1 MQSSH
6 TFEGKVSMDQ
16 IYDKPDPRA
25 YFRKLEGLDY
35 ILPGAAKYLIQEL
48 VSHLRESRD
57 KAIDI
62 LDVGCSYGV
71 NAALLK
77 HDMSMTELYAH
88 WGQTHLDDASSEEVL
103 AYDRRFFSCAEQQAD
118 IRVLGLDAAEN
129 AVAYAEDVGLLDEGL
144 ALDLESEAL
153 PAENAAD
160 LQAVDLV
167 ISTGCVGYVTETTF
181 QRLLPA
187 VFQDE
192 PPWFANFALR
202 TFPFER
208 IAGLLAESGYVTER
222 LEGST
227 FKQRRFASS
236 EEQAAFLER
245 LESKGFDTSGKEAE
259 GYSHAQFY
267 LSRPKHE
274 ADSIPIETLYRNA
287 SAESDDSR
295 DVDDECFRAVR
306 VAG

>member
-6 TFEGKVSMDQ
+6 TFKGKVSMDQ
-16 IYDKPDPRA
+16 IYDEPDPRA
-25 YFRKLEGLDY
+25 YLRKLEGLDY
-35 ILPGAAKYLIQEL
+35 ILPGVAKYLFQEL
-48 VSHLRESRD
+48 VSHLQESRD

-88 WGQTHLDDASSEEVL
+88 WGQKQLEDASSEEVL
-103 AYDRRFFSCAEQQAD
+103 AYDTRFFSCAEQQAD

-129 AVAYAEDVGLLDEGL
+129 AVAYAEDVGLLDGGL

-160 LQAVDLV
+160 LQSVDLI

-181 QRLLPA
+181 RRLLPA

-192 PPWFANFALR
+192 LPWFANFALR
-202 TFPFER
+202 TFPSRRSQVARRVRLCHREGGRKHVQAAPLRLVGGTGGVSRTTGEQGLRYFGQGSK
-208 IAGLLAESGYVTER
+208 GLLPRPVLSLTPEARSGLHPDGDALPQCVVGER
-222 LEGST
+222 
-227 FKQRRFASS
+227 
-236 EEQAAFLER
+236 
-245 LESKGFDTSGKEAE
+245 
-259 GYSHAQFY
+259 
-267 LSRPKHE
+267 
-274 ADSIPIETLYRNA
+274 
-287 SAESDDSR
+287 
-295 DVDDECFRAVR
+295 R
-306 VAG
+306 VYEF

>member
-1 MQSSH
+1 
-6 TFEGKVSMDQ
+6 MDH

-25 YFRKLEGLDY
+25 YFRELEGLDY

-48 VSHLRESRD
+48 ISHLQENRE

-88 WGQTHLDDASSEEVL
+88 WGQKHLEDASSEEVL
-103 AYDRRFFSCAEQQAD
+103 AYDKRFFSCTEQQDD
-118 IRVLGLDAAEN
+118 IRVLGLDAAGN

-192 PPWFANFALR
+192 LPWFANFALR

-208 IAGLLAESGYVTER
+208 IAQLLAESGYVTER

-245 LESKGFDTSGKEAE
+245 LESKGLDTVGKEAE
-259 GYSHAQFY
+259 GYSHAEFY

-274 ADSIPIETLYRNA
+274 ADSVPMDTFFRKA
-287 SAESDDSR
+287 SSGCDDFG
-295 DVDDECFRAVR
+295 DIDDESFRAVR